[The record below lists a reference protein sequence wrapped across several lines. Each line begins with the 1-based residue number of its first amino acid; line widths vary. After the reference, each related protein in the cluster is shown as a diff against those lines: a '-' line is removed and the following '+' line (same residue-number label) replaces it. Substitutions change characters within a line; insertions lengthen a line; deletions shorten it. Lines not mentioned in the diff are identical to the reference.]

1 VPRLAGV
8 HHRSVDDRPL
18 ALEGAQ
24 EGEATDLE
32 RIVAE
37 RDALRVQLEAH
48 RHGLGW
54 RRRARRSIAP
64 LLVVVFALSTFASG
78 VGTWLH
84 RSTLDRDVWAER
96 AVPLG
101 EDPAVQAALAAWTT
115 SQVVAVVDLRAL
127 LEEALP
133 ERADVLAGPMSSAVT
148 DWIGG
153 RVDRFFASDRF
164 GQLWAVAV
172 TRTHDRAVDV
182 LRGDRRNVTVEGD
195 QVTIDLIPVINAVLV
210 DIAGRA
216 PALVGGGEVELPRP
230 SVDDAP
236 EAVRRRIGQALG
248 TDLGA
253 DFGTITVDHGGD
265 LAATQQA
272 VRMLDRL
279 VVVSILVMVLSAA
292 GALTVST
299 RRRRT
304 VLQLLGATALVA
316 IAVRRLTFVLQDQ
329 ILDLVR
335 VETNRPAASAVV
347 HAFTGPFTDAAATTL
362 WIVAALALLVA
373 VTGPYPWASRV
384 RRTVSGGQEPGAD
397 GLTGARREATSAW
410 LVGHADALRLG
421 GYAIGALALWVADLT
436 WSTLLLLVAA
446 VAAWQMAL
454 VRLTSDAPASPEE
467 PSPAER

>member
-1 VPRLAGV
+1 VL
-8 HHRSVDDRPL
+8 
-18 ALEGAQ
+18 
-24 EGEATDLE
+24 
-32 RIVAE
+32 IV
-37 RDALRVQLEAH
+37 
-48 RHGLGW
+48 
-54 RRRARRSIAP
+54 I
-64 LLVVVFALSTFASG
+64 FALSTFASG
-78 VGTWLH
+78 VGIWLH

-96 AVPLG
+96 VVPLG

-115 SQVVAVVDLRAL
+115 SQVAAVVDLRAL

-133 ERADVLAGPMSSAVT
+133 ERADVLAGPMSSVVT

-153 RVDRFFASDRF
+153 RVDRFFASDQF

-172 TRTHDRAVDV
+172 TRAHDRAVDV

-216 PALVGGGEVELPRP
+216 PALMGGEVELPRP
-230 SVDDAP
+230 SVDGAP
-236 EAVRRRIGQALG
+236 GVVRLRIGQALG

-253 DFGTITVDHGGD
+253 DFGTITVGHGGE
-265 LAATQQA
+265 LAAAQQA
-272 VRMLDRL
+272 VRMFDRL
-279 VVVSILVMVLSAA
+279 VAVSILVMVLSAA
-292 GALTVST
+292 GALAVST

-347 HAFTGPFTDAAATTL
+347 QAFTDPFTGAAAATL
-362 WIVAALALLVA
+362 WIVAALALLIA
-373 VTGPYPWASRV
+373 VTGPYRWATRV
-384 RRTVSGGQEPGAD
+384 RRAVAGVTRPARRDV
-397 GLTGARREATSAW
+397 TGERREATGAW

-421 GYAIGALALWVADLT
+421 GYAIGALALWVVDLT
-436 WSTLLLLVAA
+436 WSTLLLLAAA
-446 VAAWQMAL
+446 VAAWQVVV
-454 VRLTSDAPASPEE
+454 VRLTAAAPASHEE
-467 PSPAER
+467 PSPAAQ